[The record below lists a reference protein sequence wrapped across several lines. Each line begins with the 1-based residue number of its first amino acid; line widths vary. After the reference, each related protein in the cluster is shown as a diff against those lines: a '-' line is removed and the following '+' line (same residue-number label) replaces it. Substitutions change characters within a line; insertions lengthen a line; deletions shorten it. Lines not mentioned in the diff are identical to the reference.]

1 MGIPR
6 DPLIAA
12 DRETLPSIPLPSALV
27 SLQRSPLG
35 SSGGGG
41 ESGHLGQGGILSRQV
56 RGGPSDSSASL
67 SWS

>member
-1 MGIPR
+1 MDIPR

-12 DRETLPSIPLPSALV
+12 DGETLPSIPLPSALV

-35 SSGGGG
+35 SPR
-41 ESGHLGQGGILSRQV
+41 EKKSGHPGQGGILSRQV